1 MKTKPITSFAANGPD
16 APELE
21 PLFEFHEILSGDP
34 KQSGFFT
41 GTDPEDRFQTGMW
54 ACQPG
59 KYRVD
64 RYHAD
69 CYEFGYILEGKVRIT
84 DDEGASEVYQAGDTI
99 VTPKGFKGTWEI
111 LEPFRK
117 VLAIYKC

>member
-1 MKTKPITSFAANGPD
+1 MQTKPITSFKATGLD

-21 PLFEFHEILSGDP
+21 PLFEFHEILHGDP

-41 GTDPEDRFQTGMW
+41 NTEPDGNFVTGIW
-54 ACQPG
+54 ACMPG

-69 CYEFGYILEGKVRIT
+69 CYEFGHILEGKVRIT
-84 DDEGASEVYQAGDTI
+84 DSEGNSAEYKAGDTI
-99 VTPKGFKGTWEI
+99 VTPKGFKGTWEV

-117 VLAIYKC
+117 VLAVYKC